1 MNFGT
6 HKCHRGRREEPKHGP
21 ESHGKHM
28 EGAAS
33 WNGQLAGGWATLLQ
47 EAKVHSKILELL
59 STGWKEFMA
68 TGTKL
73 VENWA
78 FYLPL

>member
-1 MNFGT
+1 
-6 HKCHRGRREEPKHGP
+6 
-21 ESHGKHM
+21 M